1 MIKQKLQ
8 YFGYL
13 MQSANRL
20 EKILMMGKIEGK
32 RIRGQQR
39 ISWLDSITDSMDM
52 NLSKLQSGG
61 QGSLVH
67 SSPWGHKD
75 LDMTWWL
82 NNKSDVKNKTKQ
94 ATHRNTKCLHKDLY
108 MNVYSNFIWS
118 SYRK

>member
-94 ATHRNTKCLHKDLY
+94 ATHRNTKCLHKVESMEFSKPEY
-108 MNVYSNFIWS
+108 WS
-118 SYRK
+118 W